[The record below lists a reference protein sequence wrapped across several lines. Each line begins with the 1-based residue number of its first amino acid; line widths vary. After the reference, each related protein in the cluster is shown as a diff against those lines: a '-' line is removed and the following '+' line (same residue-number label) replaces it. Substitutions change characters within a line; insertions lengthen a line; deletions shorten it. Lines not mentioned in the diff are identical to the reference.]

1 MPRQARTLLWIALL
15 CGVLAG
21 GVAVLPVRHAAGST
35 APASA
40 AQGAALTDLEDLD
53 QLRGLFN
60 QREGVPR
67 LLLLLSPT

>member
-1 MPRQARTLLWIALL
+1 MPRQAQTLFSAALL
-15 CGVLAG
+15 CVVLAG
-21 GVAVLPVRHAAGST
+21 GAAILPVRHSTEAA
-35 APASA
+35 APAAA

-67 LLLLLSPT
+67 LVLLLSPT

>member
-1 MPRQARTLLWIALL
+1 MPRQARVLCSVALL
-15 CGVLAG
+15 CVVLAG
-21 GVAVLPVRHAAGST
+21 GVADLHVRQTAGLVAPV
-35 APASA
+35 SA

-67 LLLLLSPT
+67 LVLLLSPT